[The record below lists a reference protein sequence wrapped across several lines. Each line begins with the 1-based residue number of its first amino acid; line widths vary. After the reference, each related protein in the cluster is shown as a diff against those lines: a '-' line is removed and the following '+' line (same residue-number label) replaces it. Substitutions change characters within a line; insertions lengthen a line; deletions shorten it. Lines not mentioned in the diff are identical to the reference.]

1 MKTVPVSEPTLS
13 WVAGKGEWKDTGIGR
28 DRKGQM

>member
-1 MKTVPVSEPTLS
+1 MRTVAVSEPILR

-28 DRKGQM
+28 DKKV